1 MYVCM
6 YIHTCDETANTSCWS
21 TQLHAT
27 TISAI
32 LYAYPSNFKF
42 PLDKCIIHVLFR
54 VFFLI
59 LNCPQF
65 MYIKWLAVHQSQNTG
80 LSILTEFSFALSL
93 SGSKANWVFFL
104 PGRMVIWRRS
114 LVMHT
119 HFLISLT
126 RLVFWSTG
134 SHPPT
139 LCIPL
144 WEEGGRKEEGG
155 GWLRT
160 LSLTL
165 FSARS
170 FPTVH
175 CWSLEETNQA
185 LNEWIYCSIWSV

>member
-1 MYVCM
+1 MHY
-6 YIHTCDETANTSCWS
+6 SC
-21 TQLHAT
+21 
-27 TISAI
+27 IVER
-32 LYAYPSNFKF
+32 F
-42 PLDKCIIHVLFR
+42 
-54 VFFLI
+54 FFLI

-80 LSILTEFSFALSL
+80 LSILTELQFRLLSL
-93 SGSKANWVFFL
+93 SRDQKLIEFFSSRQNGHL
-104 PGRMVIWRRS
+104 EEKFGHA
-114 LVMHT
+114 HT
-119 HFLISLT
+119 FLNIPDKISLLIYWVT
-126 RLVFWSTG
+126 S
-134 SHPPT
+134 SYT
-139 LCIPL
+139 LYSL
-144 WEEGGRKEEGG
+144 MRGGGGRKEEGG